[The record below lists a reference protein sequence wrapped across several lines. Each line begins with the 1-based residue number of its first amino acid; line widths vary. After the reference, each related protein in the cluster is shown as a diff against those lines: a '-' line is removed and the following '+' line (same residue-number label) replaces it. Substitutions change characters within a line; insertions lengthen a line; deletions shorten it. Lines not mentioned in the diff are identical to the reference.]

1 MFSYQKNLLEKD
13 SIKRIK
19 KRKMRFEKRGL
30 SLAVI
35 SAIILASLFIFLI
48 NSNYA
53 QASVA
58 AGNPF
63 FNLSQSGFGPGQT
76 IEGTL
81 NFSLLNEPGST
92 LLRATMNCG
101 NVVKNMSLIDFLKK
115 ANAQMT
121 CNPADCNITY
131 TASAASLNKTM
142 ILSQGSEA
150 YYGIVAFGSNVQV
163 QNLSFAMEGVSS
175 APAVCYETP
184 FKFDL
189 LADGSIDFEY
199 KEAQGYCSQ
208 HASTCFDIN
217 YASQSG
223 SIENTPACQKI
234 WLNKTGALNVTA
246 LISRLGDAGTDRVE
260 MFVYDLNGNVKGNCS
275 IDGWDIDENF
285 GYFGCVVG
293 FDEALEPTGF
303 YIDKADNY
311 FVCVRKSFGSSAQY
325 LIKKEAQGEVCGFYN
340 NPPSSTFTE
349 DYAIYVAEGKFAP
362 FNNETTF
369 NESTMLG
376 NTLLV
381 TYVQNYITSKYNG
394 NCSGNGCIIPLKFI
408 SLASQTVTLKD
419 LAFKYIPSA
428 GATPSTDNKF
438 YNLSVVPPQINATN
452 QTLAFSVLNLTAPSQ
467 PGQQCAVS
475 VQLGPASGSRQF
487 TVSNVPTIFNVFPL
501 AVIPNEATMFR
512 VVASAPAGKS
522 IVNYVW
528 NWGDTSTEQTTLEP
542 NASHTYAQ
550 IGNYTLTVKATDN
563 TSMTGSKS
571 FTITS
576 NITKELLNSTINT
589 LLARI
594 DAVSSQYNTI
604 ELWYRDLIALN
615 LTTINA
621 TLQSYKAQ
629 LPTATQA
636 QLLTIKQGLDVIDVP
651 LNITD
656 SLRLMESVYYPALE
670 NINPQYIETVAGS
683 AYDENQR
690 EQYQNAIAAWQQE
703 NLDLRISGAI
713 KTLVYD
719 TASEDKVTVIN
730 IRLDPMGSS
739 SLGTVYLIF
748 TLPSGVSYSD
758 IKWQQGDFDVDDL
771 NDAIGFE
778 FSDLSS
784 SETLSLA
791 LLGKHDFASLM
802 FYASPKLEEV
812 GVGVTPPPGKE
823 KGAPWGLA
831 IFFII
836 LILLAV
842 AAVMWFLWRGYSEK
856 LEKKLFKNK
865 SDMYN
870 IMSFITNAE
879 AKGAKK
885 EEIDEQ
891 LLKAGWKKEQITYAW
906 GKLKKQKKEE
916 EKKKAKQ
923 VKGKEAKPEELGA
936 SPYGTGAYSIYRR

>member
-1 MFSYQKNLLEKD
+1 MFSKR
-13 SIKRIK
+13 SI
-19 KRKMRFEKRGL
+19 L
-30 SLAVI
+30 I
-35 SAIILASLFIFLI
+35 SAIILASLFIFFLSI
-48 NSNYA
+48 NFA
-53 QASVA
+53 RASVT

-101 NVVKNMSLIDFLKK
+101 NVVKNMSLLDFLKK
-115 ANAQMT
+115 ANAQIT
-121 CNPADCNITY
+121 CNPQDCNVTY
-131 TASAASLNKTM
+131 TASASSLNKTM
-142 ILSQGSEA
+142 NLGPGAEA
-150 YYGIVAFGSNVQV
+150 YYGIVAFGGNVQV
-163 QNLSFAMEGVSS
+163 QNLSFAMNGSSS
-175 APAVCYETP
+175 AQPVCYETP

-189 LADGSIDFEY
+189 LNDGTVDFEY
-199 KEAQGYCSQ
+199 KEVQGYCSQ
-208 HASTCFDIN
+208 HASSCFDIN

-223 SIENTPACQKI
+223 SVENTPACQKI
-234 WLNKTGALNVTA
+234 WLNKTGAVNVTV
-246 LISRLGDAGTDRVE
+246 LLSRIGDAGTDRIE
-260 MFVYDLNGNVKGNCS
+260 MFVYDLNGNVKSNCS
-275 IDGWDIDENF
+275 LDGWEVDENF

-293 FDEALEPTGF
+293 LDEAGEPTGF
-303 YIDKADNY
+303 YIDKAGDY

-325 LIKKEAQGEVCGFYN
+325 LIKKEAQGTVCGFYN
-340 NPPSSTFTE
+340 NPPSTIFTE
-349 DYAIYVAEGKFAP
+349 DYAIYVAEGMFAP

-369 NESTMLG
+369 NESTMIG
-376 NTLLV
+376 GVTLAS
-381 TYVQNYITSKYNG
+381 YIQNYITTKYNN
-394 NCSGNGCIIPLKFI
+394 NCSGNGCVIPLKFI
-408 SLASQTVTLKD
+408 SLANQQVTLKD
-419 LAFKYIPSA
+419 LFFKYSPNI
-428 GATPSTDNKF
+428 GATPTTEYNF
-438 YNLSVVPPQINATN
+438 YNLSVVQPQINATN
-452 QTLAFSVLNLTAPSQ
+452 QTLAFSVLNLTAPQQS
-467 PGQQCAVS
+467 GQQCAVS

-487 TVSNVPTIFNVFPL
+487 TVAAVPTIFNVFPL

-512 VVASAPAGKS
+512 AVASAPAGKN
-522 IVNYVW
+522 IVSYVW
-528 NWGDTSTEQTTLEP
+528 NWGDMRTEQTTLEP
-542 NASHTYAQ
+542 NASHTYTQ
-550 IGNYTLTVKATDN
+550 IGNYILTVKATDN

-576 NITKELLNSTINT
+576 NITKELLNNTINT

-594 DAVSSQYNTI
+594 DVISAQYNAI
-604 ELWYRDLIALN
+604 ELWYRDMIELN

-629 LPTATQA
+629 LPTATPS
-636 QLLTIKQGLDVIDVP
+636 QLITIKQGLDVIDVP

-656 SLRLMESVYYPALE
+656 SLRLMESVYYPNLE
-670 NINPQYIETVAGS
+670 NIEPQYIETVAGS
-683 AYDENQR
+683 AYDENQK

-719 TASEDKVTVIN
+719 ANSEDKVTVVN
-730 IRLDPMGSS
+730 IRLDPLAS

-748 TLPSGVSYSD
+748 SLPPGVSYSNV
-758 IKWQQGDFDVDDL
+758 KWQQGNFDVHDL
-771 NDAIGFE
+771 SDAIGFE
-778 FSDLSS
+778 FSDMSA
-784 SETLSLA
+784 SETISLA
-791 LLGKHDFASLM
+791 LPGKHDFASLM

-836 LILLAV
+836 LILLIA
-842 AAVMWFLWRGYSEK
+842 AAVLWFLWRGYSEK

-865 SDMYN
+865 SDLYN

-885 EEIDEQ
+885 EEINEQ
-891 LLKAGWKKEQITYAW
+891 LLKAGWKKEQISYAW
-906 GKLKKQKKEE
+906 GKLKKQKAQEE
-916 EKKKAKQ
+916 KKAKQ
-923 VKGKEAKPEELGA
+923 AKGKGKTATAAKSEELGL